1 VSCTLVAQINPSWR
15 VILVSDREPWKEWPA
30 WMIQRLVDDTW
41 RDQAAFRSAE
51 MLRGFVKGRA
61 GKIDPAARAILN
73 ALPKLTPRWPRRLVP
88 RKRPPKQVDPPEQ
101 DAAIAAEPTAD
112 VSKKE
117 KARGPAEGSEL
128 TERFLQWRR
137 DHLCQ
142 SPD

>member
-1 VSCTLVAQINPSWR
+1 
-15 VILVSDREPWKEWPA
+15 
-30 WMIQRLVDDTW
+30 MIQRMVDDTW
-41 RDQAAFRSAE
+41 HDQAAFRSAE
-51 MLRGFVKGRA
+51 MLRCFVKARA

-73 ALPKLTPRWPRRLVP
+73 ALPKLTPRWPRRVVL
-88 RKRPPKQVDPPEQ
+88 RKRPPTQVDPPERVDPPKQ
-101 DAAIAAEPTAD
+101 DAAI
-112 VSKKE
+112 SKKE